1 MADDAETIP
10 PGQLIAFL
18 RTLRQVRQF
27 TDQPVSDDALHD
39 VLQVARWT
47 GSAVNRQP
55 WEFVVVRDRATLRA
69 LAEAYPNAGHVGDA
83 AAAIVIVMTGKRS
96 GEAYDEGRLAERILL
111 AARARG
117 LGAGIGWLGND
128 GTAVDAKRIL
138 GIPEEHFVRTAISLG
153 YPAEGTAPSKAGPG
167 RKPLRELVHEER
179 YGERREA

>member
-1 MADDAETIP
+1 MSDDADAIP
-10 PGQLIAFL
+10 SGQMTEFL
-18 RTLRQVRQF
+18 RTLRQVRRF
-27 TDQPVSDDALHD
+27 TDEPVPDDALHD

-69 LAEAYPNAGHVGDA
+69 LAEAYPNAGHVGEA
-83 AAAIVIVMTGKRS
+83 AAAIVIVMAGKRS

-128 GTAVDAKRIL
+128 GTAEEAKRIL
-138 GIPEEHFVRTAISLG
+138 GIPEERFVRTAVSLG
-153 YPAEGTAPSKAGPG
+153 YPAEGAVPSKAGPG
-167 RKPLRELVHEER
+167 RRPLSELVHEER
-179 YGERREA
+179 YTARAEG

>member
-1 MADDAETIP
+1 MSAEEDAIP
-10 PGQLIAFL
+10 SDQLVEFL
-18 RTLRQVRQF
+18 RSLRQVRQF
-27 TDQPVSDDALHD
+27 TDEPVPDEALHD

-69 LAEAYPNAGHVGDA
+69 LAEAYPNAGHVGNA
-83 AAAIVIVMTGKRS
+83 AVAIVLVMAGKRG

-128 GTAVDAKRIL
+128 GTAPEAKRIL
-138 GIPEEHFVRTAISLG
+138 GIPEERFVRTAISLG
-153 YPAEGTAPSKAGPG
+153 YPAEGAAASKGGQG
-167 RKPLRELVHEER
+167 RKSLSELVHEER
-179 YGERREA
+179 YRASVEG